1 MVTNVL
7 KTGEVVADLKGHIV
21 KRADVPMVYEILEK
35 GEQINGKYSRV
46 NRQSR
51 GNRAGIARI

>member
-21 KRADVPMVYEILEK
+21 KRADVPMAYEVLERKSK
-35 GEQINGKYSRV
+35 GEQRWQVMRKSRK
-46 NRQSR
+46 RMTR
-51 GNRAGIARI
+51 

>member
-35 GEQINGKYSRV
+35 GEQKNGKHTGID
-46 NRQSR
+46 RQSGR
-51 GNRAGIARI
+51 DRA